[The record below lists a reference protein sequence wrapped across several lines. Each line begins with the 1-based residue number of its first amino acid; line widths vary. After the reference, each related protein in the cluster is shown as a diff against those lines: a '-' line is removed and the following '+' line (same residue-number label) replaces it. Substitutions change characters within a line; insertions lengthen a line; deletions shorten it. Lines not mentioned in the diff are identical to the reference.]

1 MIYNTNGINFKQR
14 EGYSTI
20 VMKTRKFL
28 RLIFIFLGILALSLP
43 VTSASAHGSTKVG
56 NYQVEIGFLNEPAL
70 QDEPNGLDLRV
81 TNTVTNKPVTGLE
94 NRLQAEL
101 IFGASK
107 KTLKIEPVEGEDG
120 AYTAFFV
127 PTRLGDYT
135 WHIFGKIE
143 NTPVDIT
150 MTSSPTTFASVEP
163 QANYSFP
170 SREPSVDELRA
181 ELQRARVT
189 AIVGIVIGALGL
201 LLGIVALVI
210 AWTRGKGIAV

>member
-1 MIYNTNGINFKQR
+1 
-14 EGYSTI
+14 
-20 VMKTRKFL
+20 MKTRKII
-28 RLIFIFLGILALSLP
+28 RSIFTILAILILGLP
-43 VTSASAHGSTKVG
+43 VTVASAHGSTKVG
-56 NYQVEIGFLNEPAL
+56 DYQVEIGFINEPAL

-81 TNTVTNKPVTGLE
+81 KNAVTNKPITGLE
-94 NRLQAEL
+94 NSLQAEL

-107 KTLKIEPVEGEDG
+107 KALKIEPMEGQDG
-120 AYTAFFV
+120 AYTAFFI

-143 NTPVDIT
+143 NTPADIT

-163 QANYSFP
+163 QGSYSFP
-170 SREPSVDELRA
+170 VREPSVDDLRA